1 VSKRLRAKGCDVT
14 LKSHVLLLLLPFV
27 WVNFNIE
34 IVVVDS
40 SSSSSNDDDEDI
52 RCAAAGD
59 IRYCSAG

>member
-1 VSKRLRAKGCDVT
+1 LAKREKSVSKRLRAKGCDVT

-27 WVNFNIE
+27 RVSFNIE

-40 SSSSSNDDDEDI
+40 NDDEDI
-52 RCAAAGD
+52 RCAD